1 MGTQNWGVRGGGGG
15 VNKVHSGQFENGE
28 LKNTVNRKH
37 IWSYFI
43 TIKIPWSISQF
54 HFVKQRQSTRVYL
67 GQSQKRQMIRWT
79 NRNSSGCR
87 DCNASAGKHLRATSN
102 DWFLF
107 HSWLVMKEARDFQPM
122 KSSAKLDKFST
133 VILSTLNCLNYT
145 ALDTQQHFTKQKISR
160 CQYSRNLHSIESKS

>member
-1 MGTQNWGVRGGGGG
+1 MRGEGGWERGKG
-15 VNKVHSGQFENGE
+15 VNNVHCGRFENGE

-54 HFVKQRQSTRVYL
+54 HLVKERQSPCVNL
-67 GQSQKRQMIRWT
+67 GQSQKRQIIRWT
-79 NRNSSGCR
+79 NRNSSRCR
-87 DCNASAGKHLRATSN
+87 DCSASAGKHLRATVTIGFCFI
-102 DWFLF
+102 DL

-133 VILSTLNCLNYT
+133 IILSTLNCPNYT
-145 ALDTQQHFTKQKISR
+145 DLDTQQHFTKQKITR
-160 CQYSRNLHSIESKS
+160 CQYSRILH